1 MEDAV
6 SNVTR
11 CLTHS
16 VSNFHENH
24 IMLNLF
30 PSYQVCDSLQDC
42 EDGQDEA
49 ECGSLPASCAQDEF
63 ACSKVLY

>member
-1 MEDAV
+1 
-6 SNVTR
+6 
-11 CLTHS
+11 
-16 VSNFHENH
+16 
-24 IMLNLF
+24 MLNLF